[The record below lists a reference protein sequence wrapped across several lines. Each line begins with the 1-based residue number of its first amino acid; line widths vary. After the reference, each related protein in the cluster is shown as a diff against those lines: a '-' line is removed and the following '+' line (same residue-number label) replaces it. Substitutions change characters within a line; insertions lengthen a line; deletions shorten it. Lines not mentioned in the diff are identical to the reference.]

1 MKFYICNVGGGRD
14 VTVLKWIL
22 NKNSEVCVCAF
33 RKKKEKKKDF
43 FQVAGKMVEVHT
55 KSQNYW
61 RVTLSNIFYRDA
73 DNE

>member
-1 MKFYICNVGGGRD
+1 MRCVY
-14 VTVLKWIL
+14 VL
-22 NKNSEVCVCAF
+22 SG
-33 RKKKEKKKDF
+33 KKKEKKKDF